1 MIVDS
6 AIYVDGRRSA
16 PYPLE
21 EIHEARRNTGGYAWV
36 SLYEPTEREFD
47 SVAGEFG
54 LHELAVKEA
63 IKPHQRPKIERYE
76 ESLFVVLKA
85 ARYLE
90 EQETVEFGE
99 IHAFVGP
106 DFIVTIRYGEAS
118 ELREAH
124 RRMEDD
130 PDLLR
135 KGPFAV
141 LCTIMAHVVDDYGPV
156 ADGLEN
162 DIDEIEVQVFEG
174 DPGSSPE
181 VSRRIYELSRE
192 VIQLHQATQP
202 LAGTLGQLTE
212 DGTRNIDPEVRRYLR
227 DVQDHVLRVTERVE
241 GFRELLANILSVN
254 LTLIGINQTQISINQ
269 NDQVK
274 KISAWAAILVVPT
287 LISGIYGMN
296 FEYMPELHWLL
307 GYPFS
312 LFLMLTISLILYRA
326 FRRSGW
332 L

>member
-6 AIYVDGRRSA
+6 AIYVNGRRSA

-21 EIHEARRNTGGYAWV
+21 KIQETSREKGGFAWIG
-36 SLYEPTEREFD
+36 LYEPTEDEFD

-54 LHELAVKEA
+54 LHELAVKDA
-63 IKPHQRPKIERYE
+63 IKVHQRPKVERYGD
-76 ESLFVVLKA
+76 SFFVVLKA

-90 EQETVEFGE
+90 EKETVEFGE
-99 IHAFVGP
+99 IHAFVGL
-106 DFIVTIRYGEAS
+106 DFVVTMRYGETS
-118 ELREAH
+118 ELREV
-124 RRMEDD
+124 RQRMEGE

-135 KGPFAV
+135 RGPFAV
-141 LCTIMAHVVDDYGPV
+141 LYTIMARVVDDYGPV
-156 ADGLEN
+156 VEGLEN

-174 DPGSSPE
+174 DPGASPA

-192 VIQLHQATQP
+192 VIRFHQATQP
-202 LAGTLGQLTE
+202 LAGALGSLTGGGLH
-212 DGTRNIDPEVRRYLR
+212 DIDPEVRRYLR
-227 DVQDHVLRVTERVE
+227 DVQDRALRVTERVE

-254 LTLIGINQTQISINQ
+254 LTLISINQ

-287 LISGIYGMN
+287 LITGIYGMN
-296 FEYMPELHWLL
+296 FEYMPELSWLL

-312 LFLMLTISLILYRA
+312 LLLMLTISLILYRT